1 MIRQKI
7 AFDTK
12 DFYDIQKATDIKLKW
27 YVKNNERVHVG
38 TPIVRLILMGYELPQ
53 AYVINS
59 EFDGICHILN
69 SDTSPFD
76 FPTEDSHILLTMK
89 WILYILTNW
98 INILI
103 HLQMK
108 QL

>member
-53 AYVINS
+53 AGV
-59 EFDGICHILN
+59 
-69 SDTSPFD
+69 
-76 FPTEDSHILLTMK
+76 
-89 WILYILTNW
+89 
-98 INILI
+98 
-103 HLQMK
+103 
-108 QL
+108 